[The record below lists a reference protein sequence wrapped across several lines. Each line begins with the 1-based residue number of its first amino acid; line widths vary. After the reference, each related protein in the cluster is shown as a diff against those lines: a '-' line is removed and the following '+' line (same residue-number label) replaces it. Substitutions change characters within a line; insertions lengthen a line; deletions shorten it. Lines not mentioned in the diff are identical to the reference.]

1 MIYTVKGFN
10 IVNEAEVEFF
20 RNFFAFSM
28 IQGMLAIWCL
38 VPWPFLN
45 LACTSG
51 TSQFTYYWS
60 LAWRILSI
68 TLLVCEMSTL
78 VVWAFFGIAFL
89 WDWNENWP
97 FPVLWPLLRFPN
109 LLADFPTELPYWNA
123 NGKKDGKQQQQKTHR
138 TSKNDGTISEEVKHR
153 IRIPEGEKNER
164 IKIF

>member
-1 MIYTVKGFN
+1 M
-10 IVNEAEVEFF
+10 FF
-20 RNFFAFSM
+20 WNSLAFST
-28 IQGMLAIWCL
+28 IQWMLVFWAPIPL
-38 VPWPFLN
+38 FLLN
-45 LACTSG
+45 PAG
-51 TSQFTYYWS
+51 TSRISCFTYHWS

>member
-1 MIYTVKGFN
+1 M
-10 IVNEAEVEFF
+10 FF
-20 RNFFAFSM
+20 WNSLAFSM
-28 IQGMLAIWCL
+28 TKWMLAVQPL
-38 VPWPFLN
+38 VPLPFLSP
-45 LACTSG
+45 AFTPG
-51 TSQFTYYWS
+51 ISQFMYCWS